1 MSSFISF
8 LFSNR
13 CSLLQK
19 KLQKKNGVHGKV
31 VHCNYLLLVLTPTS
45 LSRDAPSDRLTAID
59 VILFSPCIKRNSS
72 GFKENKNSSKITETK
87 ATLFFN

>member
-1 MSSFISF
+1 
-8 LFSNR
+8 
-13 CSLLQK
+13 
-19 KLQKKNGVHGKV
+19 
-31 VHCNYLLLVLTPTS
+31 VLTPTS
-45 LSRDAPSDRLTAID
+45 LSRDAPSDRLTVID